1 MAHFSPMSRALK
13 IVSRYITGVYRR
25 LRVRRIGVTSDI
37 VRANGQV
44 RNLQALDAVD
54 VEALVEHTVLDDAVA
69 LLGGHGARAERV
81 PGSLDVALLGER
93 G

>member
-25 LRVRRIGVTSDI
+25 LRVRRIGVTSNV
-37 VRANGQV
+37 VRADGQV

-54 VEALVEHTVLDDAVA
+54 VEALIEHTVLDDAVT

-81 PGSLDVALLGER
+81 PGGLDVALSRDKG
-93 G
+93 

>member
-1 MAHFSPMSRALK
+1 MSRALK

-25 LRVRRIGVTSDI
+25 LRVRRIGVASDI

>member
-1 MAHFSPMSRALK
+1 MAHFSPMSRALE

-54 VEALVEHTVLDDAVA
+54 VEALVEHTVLDDAVT